1 MKQEGWGGRGSLS
14 AIWSCFQLKVLDTL
28 EKKKKAS
35 SAFLMD
41 FIRRKNDYNQKSFK
55 VSAGDAFFF
64 IPFIFIQRE
73 IEGIWQSASLIS
85 Y

>member
-1 MKQEGWGGRGSLS
+1 MESFGHFRKKGSKCLFNGFYLQE
-14 AIWSCFQLKVLDTL
+14 
-28 EKKKKAS
+28 
-35 SAFLMD
+35 
-41 FIRRKNDYNQKSFK
+41 NDYNQKSFK

-64 IPFIFIQRE
+64 IPLIFIQKE

>member
-1 MKQEGWGGRGSLS
+1 MESFGHLRG
-14 AIWSCFQLKVLDTL
+14 KKK
-28 EKKKKAS
+28 KKKKAA

-41 FIRRKNDYNQKSFK
+41 FIHRRNDYNQKSFK

-64 IPFIFIQRE
+64 ILFIFIQKE
-73 IEGIWQSASLIS
+73 TEGIWQSASLIS

>member
-1 MKQEGWGGRGSLS
+1 
-14 AIWSCFQLKVLDTL
+14 
-28 EKKKKAS
+28 
-35 SAFLMD
+35 MD

-55 VSAGDAFFF
+55 VSAGDAFFS
-64 IPFIFIQRE
+64 IPFIFIQKE

>member
-1 MKQEGWGGRGSLS
+1 MKQGGGGGRGNLS

-28 EKKKKAS
+28 EKKKAS

-64 IPFIFIQRE
+64 IPFIFIQKE

>member
-1 MKQEGWGGRGSLS
+1 MGGARKPQCYLILFSIESFGY
-14 AIWSCFQLKVLDTL
+14 FR
-28 EKKKKAS
+28 KKKKAS

>member
-1 MKQEGWGGRGSLS
+1 
-14 AIWSCFQLKVLDTL
+14 
-28 EKKKKAS
+28 
-35 SAFLMD
+35 MD

-55 VSAGDAFFF
+55 VSAADAFFF
-64 IPFIFIQRE
+64 IPFIFIQKE